1 MSTHYR
7 YLHILFYCSRSHNS
21 QVIKSTYMLINK
33 KLWFTI
39 HNKLLLRGKK
49 RSNPEIYKKMDREG
63 EFIML
68 RKINHT
74 AKQLREEHCMF
85 PFTYGI

>member
-1 MSTHYR
+1 MP
-7 YLHILFYCSRSHNS
+7 
-21 QVIKSTYMLINK
+21 INK
-33 KLWFTI
+33 KLWFAI
-39 HNKLLLRGKK
+39 HNKLLLSGKK

-74 AKQLREEHCMF
+74 VMQLREEHCMF